1 MPLAWTASTYDLDS
15 CELLYAC
22 ITCIPI
28 LLGPPVLA
36 PPEAVSSIFLA
47 TSISFPHPV
56 AWMIIFRFN
65 FDTISLKRPF
75 IVFALII
82 RKGQKVVCSMYLFS
96 RNANLLFLHC
106 HNHFVLSKVSSIFL
120 LHLLF
125 VFHIALGHRDIS
137 MSTVNDV
144 IFIQYLNSQATL
156 EFWSITGSLKKF
168 SLKSSNLINDLLQ
181 VCMYFHFSFLRR
193 WFMEKTTTTID
204 SSTTNQL
211 HNWSI
216 IIPILLLYFTSYK
229 SQRWHWKGY
238 WG

>member
-22 ITCIPI
+22 ITCIPV

-36 PPEAVSSIFLA
+36 APEAVSSIFLA

-82 RKGQKVVCSMYLFS
+82 RKGQNVVCSMYLFS

-120 LHLLF
+120 LHLPF
-125 VFHIALGHRDIS
+125 VFHIALGHRKKKQQLILLQQIS
-137 MSTVNDV
+137 Y
-144 IFIQYLNSQATL
+144 II
-156 EFWSITGSLKKF
+156 
-168 SLKSSNLINDLLQ
+168 DLLLFPF
-181 VCMYFHFSFLRR
+181 CSCTLPHTNHRDDTGKATEDSPSDTHASRR
-193 WFMEKTTTTID
+193 TDCQHLGCQI
-204 SSTTNQL
+204 N
-211 HNWSI
+211 I
-216 IIPILLLYFTSYK
+216 
-229 SQRWHWKGY
+229 
-238 WG
+238 